1 MPLARLPRSDCRWR
15 PPQRRGPNLRSASS
29 LVAAR
34 GPLRR
39 VLAALAGRF
48 VAARGWERLG
58 FARTRDYAVERLG
71 LSARALQDLA
81 RVDAQLARLP
91 AVEAALV
98 AGALTWTKVRL
109 VCRVAQPVDE
119 ARWIALAG
127 RLTARRLAHEVRA
140 VDVGAVESIGNETD
154 EDGASDEPRECVRIR
169 CTPFVRARW
178 WSTRQLARRAAGEAL
193 PVWQAMENVAAEVLS
208 AFPLEVSVET
218 TDGAPSV
225 VRAASARPA
234 NGCAAQPIGAE
245 PRPSGPASV
254 PPFLASLLDGLD
266 AADAFELDARLRR
279 AVALEQRLES
289 QLGEHLLAVPGTP
302 RSLAVYARE
311 QLGISPRKARGLLR
325 MARVA
330 ATHPALHAAWA
341 AGRLSWVQAQA
352 ILPLLVERP
361 EEAARWIEHAASVSV
376 RRLEDDMEARERQRG
391 AQPTG
396 SEADPCEVFWLAP
409 ADVARLFRATLCSV
423 RRRIE
428 RASGRLP
435 TEGEAFGAMLDH
447 AFLAW
452 GGDEQRVRAAWR
464 VFARDGW
471 RCTVPGCSSYRNLHD
486 HHIRFRSA
494 GGSDDEA
501 NRTTLCAWH
510 HLRGV
515 HAGRVRV
522 GGRAPGGLRFELGL
536 RAGCPPLLSYGTGA

>member
-1 MPLARLPRSDCRWR
+1 MRLSRLPRSDSRWR
-15 PPQRRGPNLRSASS
+15 PPQRREPNLRSASS

-48 VAARGWERLG
+48 VSARGWERLG

-98 AGALTWTKVRL
+98 SGALTWTKVRL
-109 VCRVAQPVDE
+109 LCRVAQPADE
-119 ARWIALAG
+119 AQWVALAG

-140 VDVGAVESIGNETD
+140 VDVGAVEAAGAETD
-154 EDGASDEPRECVRIR
+154 EDGASDERRECVRIR
-169 CTPFVRARW
+169 CTPSVRARW
-178 WSTRQLARRAAGEAL
+178 WGTRQLARRVAGEAL

-208 AFPLEVSVET
+208 AFPLDVSVET
-218 TDGAPSV
+218 NDGAASV
-225 VRAASARPA
+225 AQAAPVRPA
-234 NGCAAQPIGAE
+234 NGCAAQSSAQE
-245 PRPSGPASV
+245 PRPSGPPDV
-254 PPFLASLLDGLD
+254 PPFLASLLDGL
-266 AADAFELDARLRR
+266 ASADAFELDARLRR

-289 QLGEHLLAVPGTP
+289 ELSEHLLAVAGRP
-302 RSLAVYARE
+302 RSMEVYARE

-330 ATHPALHAAWA
+330 STIPALHAAWA
-341 AGRLSWVQAQA
+341 TGRLSWVQAQA
-352 ILPLLVERP
+352 ILPVLVERP
-361 EEAARWIEHAASVSV
+361 QEAARWIEHAASVSV
-376 RRLEDDMEARERQRG
+376 RRLEDDVEARERQTG
-391 AQPTG
+391 AQPT
-396 SEADPCEVFWLAP
+396 EAEQDSCEVFWLAP
-409 ADVARLFRATLCSV
+409 ADVARLFRATLCSI

-428 RASGRLP
+428 RATGRLP
-435 TEGEAFGAMLDH
+435 SEGDAFGAMLDH
-447 AFLAW
+447 AFVAW
-452 GGDEQRVRAAWR
+452 GGDERRVRAAWR

-471 RCTVPGCSSYRNLHD
+471 RCTVPSCSSYRNLHD
-486 HHIRFRSA
+486 HHIHFRSA

-522 GGRAPGGLRFELGL
+522 AGRAPTGLRFELGL
-536 RAGCPPLLSYGTGA
+536 RAGRAPLLSYAPAA